1 MVGRARSSTRPYTA
15 FASPAAT
22 RSYAGESREWG
33 RSVGSTRSAHTQ
45 THWALHLVCCE
56 APARRVWRCQGA
68 GPCPTTSCVWT
79 SETYLPT
86 VGRRSMPGSSSGSS
100 SSSSSRRAARQ
111 STRAPAPSRPLGG
124 AGRRRHRP
132 SLVRRCESSFMILIG
147 GCCRLGDVSLVR
159 RGAHDARCW
168 RVRPR
173 LLRADTEDAGC
184 RHSYSESEETHSALV
199 IDSAVL

>member
-1 MVGRARSSTRPYTA
+1 MQERAGR
-15 FASPAAT
+15 
-22 RSYAGESREWG
+22 GGGVWG
-33 RSVGSTRSAHTQ
+33 AQGLLTQ

-56 APARRVWRCQGA
+56 APAVGCGDARA

-86 VGRRSMPGSSSGSS
+86 LGRRSMPGSSSSGSS
-100 SSSSSRRAARQ
+100 SSSRAARQ
-111 STRAPAPSRPLGG
+111 STRAPALSRPLGG

-132 SLVRRCESSFMILIG
+132 SLVRRCESSFMTLID

-184 RHSYSESEETHSALV
+184 RPSYSESEETHSALV
-199 IDSAVL
+199 TDSAVL